1 MAQSESPLSDSLSDP
16 SLSQNVSFK
25 RLNDQ
30 AAEFVPSPTL
40 IAPASAPA
48 APLAAVGQVHVYPPP
63 WPSGPFHVPI
73 QAELKEYVFTLDN
86 SNFDDT
92 NSKHDFIVVEFYA
105 PWCGHC
111 NKLTPGFE
119 KVASILSKNDPPIKG
134 LASDYEVRE
143 FFKRGLCL

>member
-73 QAELKEYVFTLDN
+73 QVVPPPPPPHVVPGPVHHHHHLPKQ
-86 SNFDDT
+86 
-92 NSKHDFIVVEFYA
+92 KHQHHQQQL
-105 PWCGHC
+105 G
-111 NKLTPGFE
+111 KQ
-119 KVASILSKNDPPIKG
+119 S
-134 LASDYEVRE
+134 
-143 FFKRGLCL
+143 

>member
-73 QAELKEYVFTLDN
+73 Q
-86 SNFDDT
+86 
-92 NSKHDFIVVEFYA
+92 VV
-105 PWCGHC
+105 PPPPPPHVV
-111 NKLTPGFE
+111 PGP
-119 KVASILSKNDPPIKG
+119 VHHHHHLP
-134 LASDYEVRE
+134 V
-143 FFKRGLCL
+143 